1 MNPRLS
7 REGLNQLYG
16 NLYKTVYYD
25 DKRRHKE
32 FQYQDYF
39 KKLKHL
45 KKDGP
50 GKLLDFG
57 CNTGVFLK
65 IAQDN
70 CWDVM
75 GIELSYQA
83 SQIAKKRLGND
94 RIITGAIDELK
105 NLDIQFDIISF
116 LNVLEHL
123 PDPNLYIKIASRKL
137 SPGGLLFIVVP
148 NYDSI
153 RRILIGENWSLILLE
168 HINYFTRDSVAYLA
182 SNNGLIL
189 KQGGPIDYEIFNRG
203 FFEKIK
209 KMFRKNEG
217 SSYSFSYGRDA
228 LIKLAFLALITDFA
242 GLAINRGD
250 FIYYVMAKKSL

>member
-1 MNPRLS
+1 M
-7 REGLNQLYG
+7 
-16 NLYKTVYYD
+16 
-25 DKRRHKE
+25 
-32 FQYQDYF
+32 
-39 KKLKHL
+39 
-45 KKDGP
+45 
-50 GKLLDFG
+50 
-57 CNTGVFLK
+57 
-65 IAQDN
+65 
-70 CWDVM
+70 
-75 GIELSYQA
+75 
-83 SQIAKKRLGND
+83 GND